1 MGSLSDYLELELLD
15 HIFNASYTPV
25 AAIYIGLGTG
35 GSDTGL
41 TGEPSGNNYNRK
53 AITFGAAT
61 ARGITQNALV
71 TFDQASGSWGTLTHY
86 GIFDQSTAGNMLAWG
101 QLSASKSVVSGNTPS
116 IASSEVV
123 ISINAGECSDY
134 LANKLL
140 DFAFRNQAF
149 TKPSTYLCLATGNL
163 TDAMLGN
170 NCNECANG
178 NNYARKQVNI
188 NGGSSPTWTIANA
201 SGLDNTQA
209 ITMNTP
215 TGNWGL
221 VTACFIADSAV
232 VGAGN
237 VLVYE
242 NTMTDQAPDTGDTVE
257 FAIGAFDVTMD

>member
-15 HIFNASYTPV
+15 HIFNAAYTPV
-25 AAIYIGLGTG
+25 ATIYIGLGTG

-61 ARGITQNALV
+61 GRSITQNALV

-86 GIFDQSTAGNMLAWG
+86 GIFDAATANNMLAWG
-101 QLSASKSVVSGNTPS
+101 QLTASKTVVSGNTPS

-149 TKPSTYLCLATGNL
+149 AKPATYLGLATANL
-163 TDAMLGN
+163 TDATAGSN
-170 NCNECANG
+170 VTECANG

-188 NGGSSPTWTIANA
+188 NGGAAPTWTIANA
-201 SGLDNTQA
+201 SGLDNANA

-215 TGNWGL
+215 TGSWGL
-221 VTACFIADSAV
+221 VTACFIVDGATI
-232 VGAGN
+232 GAGN
-237 VLVYE
+237 ILVYE
-242 NTMTDQAPDTGDTVE
+242 NTMTDQTPDTGDTVE
-257 FAIGAFDVTMD
+257 FALGAFDVTLD